1 MSSSGKYIIARFFV
15 YGDPK
20 NGECVNSCHA
30 GTRKEYRTVNT
41 YPGDPLHADVF
52 EPREDGR
59 VMYFWRRIAL
69 PAEGDGAAYAATDMV
84 LKDEDAEV
92 YGYRENQ

>member
-1 MSSSGKYIIARFFV
+1 MSSSGKYTISRFFV

-20 NGECVNSCHA
+20 NGECVNSCHKD
-30 GTRKEYRTVNT
+30 TRKEFRTVNT

-52 EPREDGR
+52 EPHGESDGR
-59 VMYFWRRIAL
+59 VMYFWRHIAL

-84 LKDEDAEV
+84 LNDEDAEV
-92 YGYRENQ
+92 YRGNQ

>member
-1 MSSSGKYIIARFFV
+1 MATPKYKVARFFV

-20 NGECVNSCHA
+20 NGECVNSTCRQ
-30 GTRKEYRTVNT
+30 TNEEYRTVNT

-59 VMYFWRRIAL
+59 VMYFWRRIEL
-69 PAEGDGAAYAATDMV
+69 PAEGDGAAFAATDMI
-84 LKDEDAEV
+84 LHDEDAEV
-92 YGYRENQ
+92 HRGNKD